1 MGDIRWMSYAELAA
15 ARGISTASAI
25 RLARRRKWLRQPG
38 NDGTARVAIPEGE
51 DQPPSDGRGEGRED
65 NRADITEAITGM
77 AAAIAALTAARDEAR
92 SDAARERERADAL
105 QARLDARPPEFTAW
119 LRGSLA
125 RLRSR

>member
-25 RLARRRKWLRQPG
+25 RLARRRKWLRQMG
-38 NDGTARVAIPEGE
+38 NDGTARVAIPDGE
-51 DQPPSDGRGEGRED
+51 DRPPGESRGD
-65 NRADITEAITGM
+65 DRADITEAITGM

-92 SDAARERERADAL
+92 SDAMRERERADAL